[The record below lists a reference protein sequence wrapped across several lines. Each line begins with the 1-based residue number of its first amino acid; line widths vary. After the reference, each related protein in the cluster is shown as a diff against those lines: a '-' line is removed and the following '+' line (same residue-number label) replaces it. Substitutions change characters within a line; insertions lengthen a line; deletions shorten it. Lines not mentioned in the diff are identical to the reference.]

1 MAGQPRRKTALV
13 LHVIQGMTKVAKA
26 SRTVDLDPS
35 EVEQWVDEGEVKRA
49 MENALRARPV
59 EVKEQYEKPLR
70 DQRGLAGMWWMA
82 VAVAGEPRKTART
95 AFGQM
100 VLAGRP

>member
-1 MAGQPRRKTALV
+1 
-13 LHVIQGMTKVAKA
+13 
-26 SRTVDLDPS
+26 
-35 EVEQWVDEGEVKRA
+35 